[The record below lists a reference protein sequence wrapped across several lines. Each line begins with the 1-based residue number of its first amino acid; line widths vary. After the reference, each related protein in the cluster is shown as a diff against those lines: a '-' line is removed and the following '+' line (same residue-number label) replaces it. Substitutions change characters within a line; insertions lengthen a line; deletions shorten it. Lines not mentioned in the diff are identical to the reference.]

1 MTESAQSSSSPRR
14 LPLLANEQG
23 GIAIVGI
30 ATDASYG
37 ARLPPSVAIF
47 ASILQSRKQP
57 LRAFLLHLH
66 QRDTAENS
74 RRIDQLIERIRA
86 RGIREVVGDV
96 SWVPQILE
104 RLEQA
109 GVRFS
114 PMPLPD
120 GPTMQGP
127 DLPIEVIGID
137 ANAGIANVDLVIGQA
152 CSYQRPAAGDGF
164 YADVETKH
172 LGCAYCLGAM
182 GVVGNE
188 GDRTTRILERVREFR
203 AEFKALKT
211 VWIPF
216 AETLFAELIGA
227 LERSRETA
235 LFHGIELAI
244 QCRADV
250 LVARSSEIEAF
261 GASAHAAGTRVRLAL
276 VGFENFSERE
286 LDILHRGVAV
296 SDLKRAADILQR
308 WRAQPPLGLELRA
321 VVPSFILFNPWTRL
335 EDIELSL
342 RGIRENRLMFAN
354 IERLRISASMPIHV
368 KLVEAGLSS
377 DGPVSLEVH
386 PNGYTDEVA
395 YHFIDPRVAAASA
408 GFATL
413 KPYAMSDQPELLE
426 AVVRAVRQAPEPAAI
441 DWDQIAAQYR
451 RLEAAAPDARSAG
464 ATTGA
469 RVTSIE
475 RVLKRVGLELGFAA
489 LEPPVRA
496 PASRQTTGE
505 LLGSVGTDCNNGCVA
520 CVWTRRLDFSDPI
533 TLPLVADVAGK
544 RVVLAGREPT
554 QRADLPELIAALKAA
569 GAAVIELETN
579 ARRLTTP
586 RYIRALVDA
595 GLDEVTVKLFATTPE
610 GWDQHTE
617 APGSFFQS
625 LRALALVSL
634 AAPGLAIRGLVVPGV
649 EPGTRLSELLA
660 FASELGIPSVRV
672 SLRLAKLD
680 LLGLERLAAELQGVP
695 RNVGVR
701 VN

>member
-1 MTESAQSSSSPRR
+1 MTESAVSTSSPRR
-14 LPLLANEQG
+14 LPLLANELG

-47 ASILQSRKQP
+47 ASILQSRKEP

-66 QRDTAENS
+66 QRDTAENA

-109 GVRFS
+109 SVRFT

-120 GPTMQGP
+120 GPIRQVP
-127 DLPIEVIGID
+127 DLPIEVIGMD
-137 ANAGIANVDLVIGQA
+137 ANAGIANVDLVIGQQ

-164 YADVETKH
+164 YAEVETKH
-172 LGCAYCLGAM
+172 VGCSYCLGAM
-182 GVVGNE
+182 GKVGDE
-188 GDRTTRILERVREFR
+188 GDLTARILERVQGFR
-203 AEFKALKT
+203 AEFKGLKT
-211 VWIPF
+211 VWVPF

-227 LERSRETA
+227 LEQARDTS

-244 QCRADV
+244 QLRADV
-250 LVARSSEIEAF
+250 LVARSADVQAF
-261 GASAHAAGTRVRLAL
+261 GASAHAAGTHVRLAL

-286 LDILHRGVAV
+286 LDILHRGVSV
-296 SDLKRAADILQR
+296 SDLQRAADILGR

-395 YHFIDPRVAAASA
+395 YHFVDPRVAAASA

-413 KPYAMSDQPELLE
+413 KPLSMSDQPLLLE
-426 AVVRAVRQAPEPAAI
+426 AVVRAVGQAPDPGAI
-441 DWDQIAAQYR
+441 DWGGIAARYR
-451 RLEAAAPDARSAG
+451 EIEAALPQRDAAG
-464 ATTGA
+464 TTNGA
-469 RVTSIE
+469 RVTGIE
-475 RVLKRVGLELGFAA
+475 RVLKRFGLELGFAA
-489 LEPPVRA
+489 LDPQPTAPVRR
-496 PASRQTTGE
+496 STTGE
-505 LLGSVGTDCNNGCVA
+505 VPLSVGGGCNNGCVA
-520 CVWTRRLDFSDPI
+520 CVWTRRLDFSEPI
-533 TLPLVADVAGK
+533 TLPLAADVAGK

-554 QRADLPELIAALKAA
+554 LRADLPELMAALKAA
-569 GAAVIELETN
+569 GAAAIELETN
-579 ARRLTTP
+579 GRRLTTP
-586 RYIRALVDA
+586 RYIRSLMDA
-595 GLDEVTVKLFATTPE
+595 GLSEITVKLFATTPE
-610 GWDQHTE
+610 AWDRHTE
-617 APGSFFQS
+617 ATGSFFET
-625 LRALALVSL
+625 LRALALVTL
-634 AAPGLAIRGLVVPGV
+634 AAPSVALRALVVPGV
-649 EPGTRLSELLA
+649 EPGTRLGELLA
-660 FASELGIPSVRV
+660 FASDLGIPSVRV
-672 SLRLAKLD
+672 ALRLAKLD
-680 LLGLERLAAELQGVP
+680 LLGLERLAAEVQSTP
-695 RNVGVR
+695 RNVDVR